1 MSNCQ
6 QDSSEQVTNPER
18 VQNTIHIEEL
28 RSRLGL
34 VPHPEGGFYK
44 ETYRSCRQIPKSEQ
58 DDSARALSTAIYYLL
73 TPDTFSE
80 LHSLSADEI
89 FHFYLGDTVELLRLG
104 VDGSSEVILL
114 GQNVC
119 GGEQLQALLPAGD
132 MFGCRLKAG
141 GRFALMGTTVAPGF
155 DFADYVRGDR
165 QELLERF
172 ADSGV
177 CELIIALTRVQE
189 CC

>member
-18 VQNTIHIEEL
+18 VKNAVHIEAL
-28 RSRLGL
+28 REKLGL

-44 ETYRSCRQIPKSEQ
+44 ETYRSSRQIQKSEQ
-58 DDSARALSTAIYYLL
+58 DASARALSTAIYYLL
-73 TPDTFSE
+73 TADTFSE

-104 VDGSSEVILL
+104 ADGDSEVILL
-114 GQNVC
+114 GQDVC

-132 MFGCRLKAG
+132 IFGCRLKAG
-141 GRFALMGTTVAPGF
+141 GTFALMGTTVAPGF
-155 DFADYVRGDR
+155 DFADYVRGNR
-165 QELLERF
+165 QELLVRF
-172 ADSGV
+172 ADRRV
-177 CELIIALTRVQE
+177 CEMIIALTRVQE
-189 CC
+189 

>member
-1 MSNCQ
+1 MASEVNESLMGNCQ
-6 QDSSEQVTNPER
+6 QETSDRVEQFD
-18 VQNTIHIEEL
+18 HIEEL

-44 ETYRSCRQIPKSEQ
+44 ETYRSSRQIQNSKQ
-58 DDSARALSTAIYYLL
+58 DASARALSTAIYYLL
-73 TPDTFSE
+73 TADTFSE

-104 VDGSSEVILL
+104 ADGDSEVIWL
-114 GQNVC
+114 GQDVC

-132 MFGCRLKAG
+132 IFGCRLKG
-141 GRFALMGTTVAPGF
+141 GGTFALMGTTVAPGF
-155 DFADYVRGDR
+155 DFADYVRGNR

-172 ADSGV
+172 ADRRD
-177 CELIIALTRVQE
+177 LILALTRVQE
-189 CC
+189 